1 MSTASEN
8 QDRKLMASI
17 KRGNMEAFEQ
27 LFYKYYRRLYALF
40 YRLCWDDG
48 RAEDLL
54 QETFMRTWRGAMT
67 FRDDLKVSSWI
78 YRIGRNCWID
88 LEARRKSVRRAVD
101 IESDSLLE
109 SGRVDALSEND
120 PRATTSGRY
129 AAVRPMQLIDELA
142 AGKEETPDAKAER
155 REVEDGVRSGLLDLD
170 PMHRL
175 VLVMSFYQ
183 GMTYSEIAEAL
194 EIPLGTVKSRVYYAE
209 KKLRDKLKRFV
220 AKPTEG
226 VKNA

>member
-1 MSTASEN
+1 LSTASEN
-8 QDRKLMASI
+8 QDRKLMAAI

-40 YRLCWDDG
+40 YRLSWDDG

-129 AAVRPMQLIDELA
+129 AAVRPMQLIAELA
-142 AGKEETPDAKAER
+142 QGKEEAPETRAEK
-155 REVEDGVRSGLLDLD
+155 REIEEGVRSGLLDLD

-209 KKLRDKLKRFV
+209 KKLRDKLKKFV
-220 AKPTEG
+220 AKPEG